1 MTLYEL
7 KQEYL
12 AALDGITVDEETG
25 EAIFPAGFSELCE
38 SLDEKIESVA
48 LYRKTVAAEADAIR
62 AEIKALKERRDAKDR
77 KVAALDRYISDTMQ
91 NIGKNSFETARVALS
106 FRSSEVVAVVD
117 EARIPASFWRETVE
131 RSLDKAKIKA
141 TIKSGTVVV
150 GAELVKRQNLQIK

>member
-7 KQEYL
+7 KQDYL

-38 SLDEKIESVA
+38 SLDDKIESVA

-77 KVAALDRYISDTMQ
+77 KVEALDRYISGTMQ

-106 FRSSEVVAVVD
+106 FRSSEKVEATD
-117 EARIPASFWRETVE
+117 EALIPAAYWRETVE
-131 RSLDKAKIKA
+131 REIDKAKIKA
-141 TIKSGTVVV
+141 AIKAGETVP
-150 GAELVKRQNLQIK
+150 GAEIVRRQNLQIK